1 MFALKIED
9 IKAWL
14 IENTNE
20 HQKQKAQE
28 FPPFD
33 NAMYSLYGH
42 LHDFLEYYK
51 FKVQCDVA
59 LNELNFITVTDFAEL
74 SKWTKKYEIL
84 GSQDLLMFE
93 INYIRWDEQV
103 SDDIIKIHEG
113 LFTERKPF
121 VNILCFCKVF
131 QHLYWEN
138 CIHEVEANESE
149 QTEII
154 AELQNILKT
163 NYRDTTQE

>member
-1 MFALKIED
+1 MIDFNAALKIED

-14 IENTNE
+14 VENTDE
-20 HQKQKAQE
+20 HEKLKAQQ

-33 NAMYSLYGH
+33 NAMYSMYGH
-42 LHDFLEYYK
+42 LHDFVEYFK
-51 FKVQCDVA
+51 FIVQSDSA
-59 LNELNFITVTDFAEL
+59 LNELNFITATDFAEL
-74 SKWTKKYEIL
+74 SKWIKKYEIL

-103 SDDIIKIHEG
+103 SDDKIKIHEG

-131 QHLYWEN
+131 QHLYWDN
-138 CIHEVEANESE
+138 RIHEVEPTEVEKA
-149 QTEII
+149 EII
-154 AELQNILKT
+154 TALQSIFKNLLH
-163 NYRDTTQE
+163 